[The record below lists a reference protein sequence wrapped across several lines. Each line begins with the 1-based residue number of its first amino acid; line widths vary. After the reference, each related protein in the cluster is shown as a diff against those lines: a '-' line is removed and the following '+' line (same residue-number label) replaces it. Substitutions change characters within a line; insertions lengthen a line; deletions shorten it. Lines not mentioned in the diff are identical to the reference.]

1 MGQWAENK
9 TKEQKKK
16 EEKEEKEEDEDE
28 DEDKDEDEDE
38 DEEESLLNELASNI
52 LDETDSESKNVE
64 QVRQI
69 FSP

>member
-1 MGQWAENK
+1 LGQWAENK

-16 EEKEEKEEDEDE
+16 EEKEEKEEDE
-28 DEDKDEDEDE
+28 DEDEDE